1 MSEREELE
9 ERVAE
14 TVKATGSSVVA
25 KGREVKE
32 YRDKSEASDE
42 EKEKA
47 IEENVIGELDGDC
60 DNPDSVG
67 DGSDVR
73 SGGADD

>member
-1 MSEREELE
+1 MSEKEELE
-9 ERVAE
+9 ERIAE

-32 YRDKSEASDE
+32 YRDKSEASEE
-42 EKEKA
+42 EKKKA
-47 IEENVIGELDGDC
+47 IEENVIGELDSDRE
-60 DNPDSVG
+60 DPDSVG
-67 DGSDVR
+67 DGGDVR

>member
-1 MSEREELE
+1 MSEKEELE
-9 ERVAE
+9 ERIAE

-32 YRDKSEASDE
+32 YRDKSEASEE
-42 EKEKA
+42 EKKKA
-47 IEENVIGELDGDC
+47 IEENVIGELDSDHE
-60 DNPDSVG
+60 DPDSVG
-67 DGSDVR
+67 DGGDVR